1 MHRRGE
7 RALDVLDQILRS
19 LRLNGGVITD
29 ATFTGDYCVQA
40 EFTPEKCAPF
50 FPMPDHL
57 IGYHYVRSGQTVVEV
72 DGLPPVQVSDGEVV
86 ILPRN
91 DRHVLSNR
99 PGLPAARAE
108 DVTVVTADGLHRLE
122 LGTAGPQTQV
132 WCGFLGTAHS
142 SAHPLL
148 ESLPPLL
155 KIDLSD
161 GQAQWLDSS
170 MRFVAHERPN
180 SEMVA
185 RLAELFIG
193 QAIRE
198 YIDGLPDGAEGWLAG
213 LRDPSVARA
222 LDIIHNR
229 YAEELDVEN
238 LAREVGVSRSVLGE
252 RFAELIGEPPMRYCA
267 RWRMRVASVLLRE
280 GRDSTANIAYSVGFN
295 SEAAFNRAFKREFGE
310 PPATW
315 RRKAE
320 ALEAAR
326 MEELGQARREM
337 VAS

>member
-1 MHRRGE
+1 V
-7 RALDVLDQILRS
+7 DVLDQILSS

-50 FPMPDHL
+50 FPMPEHL
-57 IGYHYVRSGQTVVEV
+57 IGYHYVRSGKTTVEV
-72 DGLPPVQVSDGEVV
+72 DGLPPMEVSDGEVV

-91 DRHVLSNR
+91 ARHVLASE
-99 PGLPAARAE
+99 PGLEPARVE
-108 DVTVVTADGLHRLE
+108 DVTVVTADGLHRIE
-122 LGTAGPQTQV
+122 LGSPGPETQV

-148 ESLPPLL
+148 ESLPPML

-170 MRFVAHERPN
+170 MRFVAHERPS

-198 YIDGLPDGAEGWLAG
+198 YVEELPDGAEGWLAG
-213 LRDPSVARA
+213 LRDPSVAKA

-229 YAEELDVEN
+229 YAEELDVET

-267 RWRMRVASVLLRE
+267 RWRMRIASVLLRE

-295 SEAAFNRAFKREFGE
+295 SEEAFNRAFKREFGE

-315 RRKAE
+315 RRKVE
-320 ALEAAR
+320 ALDAER
-326 MEELGQARREM
+326 MEELKR
-337 VAS
+337 ASAAQPAS